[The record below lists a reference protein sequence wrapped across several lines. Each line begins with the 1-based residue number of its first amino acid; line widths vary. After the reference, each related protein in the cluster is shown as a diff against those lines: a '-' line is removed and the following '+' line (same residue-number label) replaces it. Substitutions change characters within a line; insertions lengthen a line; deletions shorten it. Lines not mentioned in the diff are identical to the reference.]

1 VRGGVEEGELVV
13 GGIVREAGE
22 EGGAGCDGAG
32 VGGVV
37 DFWILGRCLVW
48 SLVVASQGWERC
60 RWRKRIRWVEESLL
74 WQVSVTFTCS
84 RYLMVGR
91 ERFVPFL
98 ELLQRCAPWVRGV

>member
-37 DFWILGRCLVW
+37 DFWILGRCLV
-48 SLVVASQGWERC
+48 
-60 RWRKRIRWVEESLL
+60 
-74 WQVSVTFTCS
+74 
-84 RYLMVGR
+84 
-91 ERFVPFL
+91 
-98 ELLQRCAPWVRGV
+98 